1 MSTTAVIGLG
11 VLVWV
16 LLAILLAFFVGRM
29 IRLRDRQ
36 RPDRTEPDAP
46 AEGTSTGS
54 AESLQTPPKWRLRNK
69 T

>member
-16 LLAILLAFFVGRM
+16 LLAILLALSVGQM

-36 RPDRTEPDAP
+36 RPDRPEPDAP
-46 AEGTSTGS
+46 AGGRSRGST
-54 AESLQTPPKWRLRNK
+54 ESVQTPPRWRLRNK
-69 T
+69 S